1 MNNEIFNTKNELSR
15 RIQSNILFVAFVDLA
30 IYTVGLRI
38 MYTVQRP
45 FNFFTPLV
53 GEKYSLYY
61 NANFWLIIPI
71 LMLIA
76 FMWLTC
82 RNALSVFTEGTMPR
96 KLGSLAKG
104 LLIGFAMNGLLCLLA
119 GLSHTIEYSF
129 NEFEPLVL
137 PLIFF
142 VFIQCTAEEVL
153 LRGYVPAILG
163 PKHTWDAVAFVS
175 GALFIFHHE
184 LNMQYYG
191 FNSIFCLNVF
201 LIGVFLCLLIKWDGN
216 FWIACG
222 FHTAWNYMQFH
233 IFGLSNSGNSPSVC
247 IFKGANS
254 ATTFFFDYVYGF
266 EGSLCATLL
275 ITAGI
280 LLLIWKMKL
289 LSDGLSQ
296 GRFS

>member
-15 RIQSNILFVAFVDLA
+15 RIQSNVLFVALVELT
-30 IYTVGLRI
+30 IYSVGLRI
-38 MYTVQRP
+38 MYLVQV
-45 FNFFTPLV
+45 FCNFFTPLV
-53 GEKYSLYY
+53 GEKYTLYY

-71 LMLIA
+71 LMLLA

-82 RNALSVFTEGTMPR
+82 RNAMSVFTEGTMAR
-96 KLGSLAKG
+96 KLQSLGKG
-104 LLIGFAMNGLLCLLA
+104 LLIGFAANGILALLA

-129 NEFEPLVL
+129 NEFEPLIL

-142 VFIQCTAEEVL
+142 VFIQCTSEEVL
-153 LRGYVPAILG
+153 LRGYVPALLG
-163 PKHTWDAVAFVS
+163 REHRWDAVAFVS

-184 LNMQYYG
+184 LNMLYYG

-233 IFGLSNSGNSPSVC
+233 ILGLSNSGSTPDVC

-254 ATTFFFDYVYGF
+254 ASSFFFDYVYGF
-266 EGSLCATLL
+266 EGSLCATVL
-275 ITAGI
+275 ITIGI
-280 LLLIWKMKL
+280 LLLIRKL
-289 LSDGLSQ
+289 PHTNSAAM
-296 GRFS
+296 